1 MIPKKSGLSALSDEQ
16 LKAVLKRV
24 YSKELS
30 CPFKRSDLLLRGLNA
45 VAEEGDLLFGL
56 DEAGVRAV
64 ISAVLAERRV
74 LQYKLKLLKAVE
86 HDD

>member
-1 MIPKKSGLSALSDEQ
+1 MKSKSRGLSSLSDEQ

-24 YSKELS
+24 YSKELP

-56 DEAGVRAV
+56 DESGVKAV
-64 ISAVLAERRV
+64 ISAVISERRSM
-74 LQYKLKLLKAVE
+74 QYKLKIYGGGQK
-86 HDD
+86 